1 MLRTMIAAAA
11 ALALAAPAFAQ
22 DTDLLTG
29 DPWECKAVSL
39 VGNPT
44 SDILLGFGEGGEML
58 VSFYMELP
66 VQDNTVS
73 VEFDLAGTWTL
84 DGSLVSIAASDFSMS
99 GAWMND
105 EPMSDEDSAAL
116 EAGLAEE
123 FADYTGQDTI
133 AFISEHALVLEEAET
148 SVSCWR

>member
-1 MLRTMIAAAA
+1 MLRTMIAATA
-11 ALALAAPAFAQ
+11 ALTLAAPALAQ

-39 VGNPT
+39 VGNPV
-44 SDILLGFGEGGEML
+44 SDIMLGFGEGGEML
-58 VSFYMELP
+58 VSFFMSLP

-84 DGSLVSIAASDFSMS
+84 DGSMVTIAASDFSMA

-105 EPMSDEDSAAL
+105 EPMSDEDSSAL

-123 FADYTGQDTI
+123 FSDYTGQDTI

>member
-1 MLRTMIAAAA
+1 MTLPSGNNML
-11 ALALAAPAFAQ
+11 
-22 DTDLLTG
+22 
-29 DPWECKAVSL
+29 
-39 VGNPT
+39 
-44 SDILLGFGEGGEML
+44 
-58 VSFYMELP
+58 
-66 VQDNTVS
+66 S

-84 DGSLVSIAASDFSMS
+84 DGTLVTIAASDFEMA

-105 EPMSDEDSAAL
+105 EPMSDDESAAL

-133 AFISEHALVLEEAET
+133 AFISEHALVLEEDET

>member
-1 MLRTMIAAAA
+1 MLRTMIAATA
-11 ALALAAPAFAQ
+11 ALALAAPALAQ

-44 SDILLGFGEGGEML
+44 SDLLLGFGEDGEML
-58 VSFYMELP
+58 VSFFMSLP

-84 DGSLVSIAASDFSMS
+84 DGSMVTIAASDFSMA

-105 EPMSDEDSAAL
+105 EPMSDEDSSAL

-123 FADYTGQDTI
+123 FSDYTGQDTI

>member
-1 MLRTMIAAAA
+1 MLRTTIAATA
-11 ALALAAPAFAQ
+11 ALALAAPALAQ

-39 VGNPT
+39 VGNPV
-44 SDILLGFGEGGEML
+44 SDIMLGFGEGGEML
-58 VSFYMELP
+58 VSFFMSLP

-84 DGSLVSIAASDFSMS
+84 DGSMVTIVASDFSMA

-105 EPMSDEDSAAL
+105 EPMSDEDSSAL

-123 FADYTGQDTI
+123 FSDYTGQDTI

>member
-1 MLRTMIAAAA
+1 MLRTMIAATA
-11 ALALAAPAFAQ
+11 ALALAAPALAQ

-39 VGNPT
+39 VGNPV
-44 SDILLGFGEGGEML
+44 SDIMLGFGEGGEML
-58 VSFYMELP
+58 VSFFMSLP

-84 DGSLVSIAASDFSMS
+84 DGSMVTIVASDFSMA

-105 EPMSDEDSAAL
+105 EPMSDEDSSAL

-123 FADYTGQDTI
+123 FSDYTGQDTI

>member
-1 MLRTMIAAAA
+1 MFRTMIAAAA

-44 SDILLGFGEGGEML
+44 SDLMLGFGDGGEML
-58 VSFYMELP
+58 VSFFMTLP
-66 VQDNTVS
+66 SGNNMLS

-84 DGSLVSIAASDFSMS
+84 DGTLVTIAASDFEMA

-105 EPMSDEDSAAL
+105 EPMSDDESAAL

-133 AFISEHALVLEEAET
+133 AFISEHALVLEEDET

>member
-1 MLRTMIAAAA
+1 MLRTLLATAA
-11 ALALAAPAFAQ
+11 ALTLAAPALAQ
-22 DTDLLTG
+22 DTSLLTG

-39 VGNPT
+39 VGNPI
-44 SDILLGFGEGGEML
+44 SDIMLGFGEGGEML
-58 VSFYMELP
+58 ISFFMELP
-66 VQDNTVS
+66 VGDDIVA

-84 DGSLVSIAASDFSMS
+84 DGSLVSMAASDFSMS

-105 EPMSDEDSAAL
+105 EPMADEDSATL

-123 FADYTGQDTI
+123 FADYAGQDTI
-133 AFISEHALVLEEAET
+133 AFISKHALVLEEPET

>member
-1 MLRTMIAAAA
+1 MLRTLLAAAA
-11 ALALAAPAFAQ
+11 ALTLAAPAMAQ
-22 DTDLLTG
+22 DTSLLTG

-39 VGNPT
+39 VGNPI
-44 SDILLGFGEGGEML
+44 SDIMLGFGEGGEML
-58 VSFYMELP
+58 ISFFMELP
-66 VQDNTVS
+66 VGDDIVS

-105 EPMSDEDSAAL
+105 EPMADDDSAAL

-123 FADYTGQDTI
+123 FANYSGQDTI
-133 AFISEHALVLEEAET
+133 AFISAHALVLEEPET

>member
-1 MLRTMIAAAA
+1 MLRTMIAATA
-11 ALALAAPAFAQ
+11 ALALAAPALAQ

-39 VGNPT
+39 VGNPV
-44 SDILLGFGEGGEML
+44 SDIMLGFGEGGEML
-58 VSFYMELP
+58 VSFFMSLP

-84 DGSLVSIAASDFSMS
+84 DGSMVTIAASDFSMA

-105 EPMSDEDSAAL
+105 EPMSEEDSSAL

-123 FADYTGQDTI
+123 FSDYTGQDTI

>member
-1 MLRTMIAAAA
+1 MLRTMIAATA
-11 ALALAAPAFAQ
+11 ALALAAPALAQ
-22 DTDLLTG
+22 NTDLLTG

-44 SDILLGFGEGGEML
+44 SDLMLGFGDGGEML
-58 VSFYMELP
+58 VSFFMSLP
-66 VQDNTVS
+66 AGNDTVS

-84 DGSLVSIAASDFSMS
+84 DGSQVTIAASEFSMA

-105 EPMSDEDSAAL
+105 EPMSSEDSATL
-116 EAGLAEE
+116 EAGLTEE

-133 AFISEHALVLEEAET
+133 AFISEHAMVLEEAET

>member
-1 MLRTMIAAAA
+1 MLRTMIAATA
-11 ALALAAPAFAQ
+11 ALALAAPALAQ

-39 VGNPT
+39 VGNPV
-44 SDILLGFGEGGEML
+44 SDLMLGFGEGGEML
-58 VSFYMELP
+58 VSFFMSLP

-84 DGSLVSIAASDFSMS
+84 DGSLVTIAASDFSMS

-105 EPMSDEDSAAL
+105 EPMAAEESAAL
-116 EAGLAEE
+116 EASLAEE
-123 FADYTGQDTI
+123 FSDYTGQDTI
-133 AFISEHALVLEEAET
+133 AFISEHALVLQEDET

>member
-1 MLRTMIAAAA
+1 MLRTMIAATA
-11 ALALAAPAFAQ
+11 ALALAAPALAQ

-39 VGNPT
+39 VGNPV
-44 SDILLGFGEGGEML
+44 SDIMLGFGEGGEML
-58 VSFYMELP
+58 VSFFMSLP

-84 DGSLVSIAASDFSMS
+84 EGSMVTIAASDFSMA

-105 EPMSDEDSAAL
+105 EPMSDEDSSAL

-123 FADYTGQDTI
+123 FSDYTGQDTI

>member
-1 MLRTMIAAAA
+1 MLRTMIAATA
-11 ALALAAPAFAQ
+11 ALALAAPALAQ

-39 VGNPT
+39 VGNPV
-44 SDILLGFGEGGEML
+44 SDIMLGFGEGGAML
-58 VSFYMELP
+58 VSFFMSLP

-84 DGSLVSIAASDFSMS
+84 DGSMVTIAASDFSMA

-105 EPMSDEDSAAL
+105 EPMSDEDSSAL

-123 FADYTGQDTI
+123 FSDYTGQDTI

>member
-1 MLRTMIAAAA
+1 MLRTMIAATA
-11 ALALAAPAFAQ
+11 ALALAAPALAQ

-39 VGNPT
+39 VGNPV
-44 SDILLGFGEGGEML
+44 SDIMLGFGEGGEML
-58 VSFYMELP
+58 VSFFMSLP

-84 DGSLVSIAASDFSMS
+84 DGSMVTIAASDFSMA

-105 EPMSDEDSAAL
+105 EPMSDEDSSAL

-123 FADYTGQDTI
+123 FSDYTGQDTI